1 MRFDFARVDAIYGRL
16 LGLGLRPV
24 VELSFMPAALAR
36 NPRHT
41 VFAYR
46 GIISPP
52 ADWDQ
57 WRRLVA
63 ELADHLV
70 RRYGI
75 DEVAHWAFEV
85 WNEPNLA
92 VFWSGTRLEY
102 LRLYDESA
110 LAIKSVHPRLRVGG
124 PATAAAKWIE
134 PLVAHAEQ
142 TGVALDFVSTHTYG
156 NLPLDPRPALRRHGF
171 DGIPIW
177 WTEWGIDAAHFGQ
190 VHDSAMGA
198 PFVLSGLHS
207 AQGRVDALAY
217 WVISD
222 QFEELGRPQR
232 LFHNGFGLL
241 TIGNLRKP
249 RYWAV
254 HLAEHLGDQVLTTHA
269 EGDGAGS
276 LVQAWA
282 NRHEDGTVDV
292 LVWNGTVNVAL
303 LAGDPRLDRSVAL
316 TVTGVDAS
324 AYLASLAR
332 VDERHSNIV
341 ACCPADVSWPDKA
354 LWAGLRAADE
364 HYHAMAFHVRADL
377 AGELVRRCLR
387 VGHLAHPDHA

>member
-1 MRFDFARVDAIYGRL
+1 M
-16 LGLGLRPV
+16 
-24 VELSFMPAALAR
+24 
-36 NPRHT
+36 
-41 VFAYR
+41 
-46 GIISPP
+46 
-52 ADWDQ
+52 
-57 WRRLVA
+57 
-63 ELADHLV
+63 
-70 RRYGI
+70 
-75 DEVAHWAFEV
+75 
-85 WNEPNLA
+85 
-92 VFWSGTRLEY
+92 
-102 LRLYDESA
+102 
-110 LAIKSVHPRLRVGG
+110 
-124 PATAAAKWIE
+124 
-134 PLVAHAEQ
+134 
-142 TGVALDFVSTHTYG
+142 DFVSTHTYG
-156 NLPLDPRPALRRHGF
+156 NLPLDPRRALRRHGF

-282 NRHEDGTVDV
+282 TRHEDGTVDV

-324 AYLASLAR
+324 VYLASLAR

-354 LWAGLRAADE
+354 LWARLRAADE
-364 HYHAMAFHVRADL
+364 LFEERLPDVRAERGTARFAFHLPMPGVARIRLSPAF
-377 AGELVRRCLR
+377 GSGSGC
-387 VGHLAHPDHA
+387 GS